1 MKLEGVD
8 GTHLLG
14 FMTGI
19 GTLALLDAHARSSGT
34 VSPRLSFSN
43 DGTASFDCSLKGRG
57 EIIGALL
64 ERLRAIE
71 PFYVRELAEQ
81 DRPSDFTGRTFAELA
96 HKVDRGGADILA
108 GLACHVGAD
117 SDNATESSLC
127 AANGASHQSLIR
139 SMRDVLALVAAEH
152 LDAAL
157 FAPWRRDYEVPA
169 ATRKELGLGQR
180 NPTLRL
186 DPADER
192 LYALRLT
199 NPTTT
204 KDFTTELGAQ
214 ALAIPAFSVLP
225 VLPRTR
231 PVAVASQR
239 VGRRVTFSWCL
250 WDVPATLATVRS
262 LLYAGPKDASALRAR
277 GAFSAFRVDR
287 VSGDKGKLSFSPTTG
302 LW

>member
-1 MKLEGVD
+1 MRLEGID

-14 FMTGI
+14 FMAGI
-19 GTLALLDAHARSSGT
+19 GTLALLDAHARSSGGP
-34 VSPRLSFSN
+34 SPRLSFAA
-43 DGTASFDCSLKGRG
+43 DGIARVESAMEGRDQ
-57 EIIGALL
+57 IVAAMI
-64 ERLRAIE
+64 ERLHAIK
-71 PFYVRELAEQ
+71 PFYDRELGAQ
-81 DRPSDFTGRTFAELA
+81 DRPSDFTGASFAELA
-96 HKVDRGGADILA
+96 RRVGRTGADILA
-108 GLACHVGAD
+108 GLVCHVGAD
-117 SDNATESSLC
+117 LDPATESSLC

-152 LDAAL
+152 LDTAL
-157 FAPWRRDYEVPA
+157 FAPWLRDYEVPA
-169 ATRKELGLGQR
+169 AARKELGLGQR

-214 ALAIPAFSVLP
+214 ALAIPAFSLLP

-231 PVAVASQR
+231 PVAVSSR
-239 VGRRVTFSWCL
+239 RSGRRVTFAWGL
-250 WDVPATLATVRS
+250 WEVPATLATVRS
-262 LLYAGPKDASALRAR
+262 LLYAGPMDASSLRGR
-277 GAFSAFRVDR
+277 GVFSAFRVDR
-287 VSGDKGKLSFSPTTG
+287 VSGDKGKLSFAPTEG